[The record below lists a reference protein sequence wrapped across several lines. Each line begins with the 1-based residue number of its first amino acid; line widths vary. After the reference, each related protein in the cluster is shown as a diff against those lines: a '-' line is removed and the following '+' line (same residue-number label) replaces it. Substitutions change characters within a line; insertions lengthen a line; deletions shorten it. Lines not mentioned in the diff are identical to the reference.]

1 MAGFCLDRAG
11 AWKPLR
17 KAGRR
22 GGATSA
28 RSWKAVL
35 FLFESIGPYYRC
47 NRELIG
53 GESVNLC
60 VN

>member
-28 RSWKAVL
+28 
-35 FLFESIGPYYRC
+35 LFEGKCPIFFLVSRATAGSVLAVEGQEA
-47 NRELIG
+47 REATQ
-53 GESVNLC
+53 
-60 VN
+60 